1 VILHPAVIALLA
13 SSVAITGLVLYSA
26 RLGVTILRRWD
37 LSSGSELQLALE
49 RRTYLVS
56 TILTNAFGFQLVSL
70 FLFVFTADRL
80 HTQFVGAMCAAGT
93 LNVDPSGYPALL
105 LKLATFVLAG
115 LWLILNH
122 VDTRAYDY
130 PLVRVKYAA
139 LLLLA
144 PVLLVELV
152 VQGDYLLSLEPNVI
166 TSCCGSLFTS
176 DAHGVAADLAAL
188 PARPTSIAF
197 FIVLGVTCLSG
208 LVFWHWRR
216 GGYLVALLSAASLVV
231 SLAAIVSF
239 ISPYVYEM
247 PSHHCPFDIL
257 QSGYHWIGYPLYLL
271 LGAGTLAGMGVG
283 ALMPFRRIPS
293 LQRVAPQIQRH
304 LALASAILLALFTA
318 TTVWVVVTSDLSLL
332 TGAMFA
338 IAPMLRCG
346 ERRSE
351 SRRPVHAWKQSHAKT
366 PPPVSPCKVA
376 ADTNLT

>member
-1 VILHPAVIALLA
+1 VILHPAVIALLV
-13 SSVAITGLVLYSA
+13 SSLAITGLVLYSA

-37 LSSGSELQLALE
+37 LTSGSELQLALE

-70 FLFVFTADRL
+70 FLLVFTADRL

-105 LKLATFVLAG
+105 LKLVTFILSG

-130 PLVRVKYAA
+130 PLVRVKYAV
-139 LLLLA
+139 LLMLA

-152 VQGDYLLSLEPNVI
+152 LQGGYLLSLEPNVI

-176 DAHGVAADLAAL
+176 DAQGVAADLAAL
-188 PARPTSIAF
+188 PARPTAIAF
-197 FIVLGVTCLSG
+197 FVVLTGTCLAG
-208 LVFWHWRR
+208 LGFRR
-216 GGYLVALLSAASLVV
+216 WGWGGSLVALLSAASLVV
-231 SLAAIVSF
+231 SLAAVVSF

-257 QSGYHWIGYPLYLL
+257 QGGYHWIGYPLYLL

-283 ALMPFRRIPS
+283 VLMPFRRIPS
-293 LQRVAPQIQRH
+293 LQRVAPRLQRR

-318 TTVWVVVTSDLSLL
+318 LVVWLILASDLTLL
-332 TGAMFA
+332 G
-338 IAPMLRCG
+338 G
-346 ERRSE
+346 
-351 SRRPVHAWKQSHAKT
+351 
-366 PPPVSPCKVA
+366 
-376 ADTNLT
+376 